1 MKISKFRNSDMTKFR
16 AVEISGDI
24 ILYRQLILKRNKLF
38 ETLHQ
43 KYGLYTLPDG
53 G

>member
-1 MKISKFRNSDMTKFR
+1 MKISKFRNLDMTQLKADNKFW
-16 AVEISGDI
+16 SI

-43 KYGLYTLPDG
+43 KYGLHTLPNG
-53 G
+53 S